1 MFGRKG
7 RVVEIRAFIPQV
19 LPASMPSL
27 ADGAPEAPAGTIF
40 VKAAQGGFA
49 VPPRRFTLHFGRA
62 ALDVEVPIGA
72 GDRYVSR
79 LHGVFTCDGTHWWL
93 RNEGR
98 LPIQM
103 LGKEPLLRGHEIL
116 MTAGYSPLTIETPH
130 RRSYWIEVHVVG
142 FPSAAGDTDSQAST
156 ISTASCRVYDL
167 SATERLVITAL
178 AQRYLRQERY
188 PQPVSWKQVA
198 DDVSRADPQRIWKAK
213 TAERIV
219 EGVRK
224 RLSKGRRPIP
234 GLLCE
239 DGIGQPVGNTLNH
252 NLIQA
257 LLKTVTLLPQ
267 DLHLLGE
274 QESTDE

>member
-1 MFGRKG
+1 MFGRNG

-19 LPASMPSL
+19 LSASMPSL
-27 ADGAPEAPAGTIF
+27 ASGVPEAPAGTIF

-49 VPPRRFTLHFGRA
+49 VPPRKFTLRFGRA
-62 ALDVEVPIGA
+62 TLDVEVPVGA

-79 LHGVFTCDGTHWWL
+79 LHGVFTCDGSQWWL

-103 LGKEPLLRGHEIL
+103 LGEEPLLRGHEIL

-130 RRSYWIEVHVVG
+130 GRSYWIEVHVAG
-142 FPSAAGDTDSQAST
+142 FPSAASGADSLASS
-156 ISTASCRVYDL
+156 ISTVSSRVYDL
-167 SATERLVITAL
+167 SPTERLVITAL

-198 DDVSRADPQRIWKAK
+198 DDVSRANPQRECTPKGA
-213 TAERIV
+213 AHIV
-219 EGVRK
+219 AAVRR
-224 RLSKGRRPIP
+224 RLSGGRYPIP
-234 GLLCE
+234 GLLSE
-239 DGIGQPVGNTLNH
+239 DEIGEPVGNTLNH

-257 LLKTVTLLPQ
+257 LLKGVTLLPQ
-267 DLHLLGE
+267 DLCLLGE
-274 QESTDE
+274 EEAADE

>member
-1 MFGRKG
+1 M
-7 RVVEIRAFIPQV
+7 VVEFIPHV

-27 ADGAPEAPAGTIF
+27 AHEAPEAPPGTIF

-49 VPPRRFTLHFGRA
+49 VPPRKFTLHFGRA
-62 ALDVEVPIGA
+62 ALDVEVPVGT

-98 LPIQM
+98 IPIQM
-103 LGKEPLLRGHEIL
+103 PGQEPLLRGHEIL
-116 MTAGYSPLTIETPH
+116 MNSGYSPLTLKTPH
-130 RRSYWIEVHVVG
+130 RRSYWIEVRVAG

-156 ISTASCRVYDL
+156 ISTASSRVYDL

-178 AQRYLRQERY
+178 AQRYLRRERF

-198 DDVSRADPQRIWKAK
+198 DDVSQADPQRIWNAK
-213 TAERIV
+213 TAGRVV
-219 EGVRK
+219 EGVRE
-224 RLSKGRRPIP
+224 RLSKGPYPIP
-234 GLLCE
+234 GVLCD

-257 LLKTVTLLPQ
+257 LLETLTLLPQ
-267 DLHLLGE
+267 DLYLLGGE
-274 QESTDE
+274 EAADE

>member
-1 MFGRKG
+1 M
-7 RVVEIRAFIPQV
+7 VVEIRAFIPQV

-27 ADGAPEAPAGTIF
+27 AHGAPEAPAGTIF

-49 VPPRRFTLHFGRA
+49 VPPRKFTLHFGRA
-62 ALDVEVPIGA
+62 ALDVEVPVGA

-79 LHGVFTCDGTHWWL
+79 LHGVFTCDGAHWWL

-103 LGKEPLLRGHEIL
+103 PGQEPLLRRHEIL

-130 RRSYWIEVHVVG
+130 RRSYWIEVHVAG
-142 FPSAAGDTDSQAST
+142 FPPPDGDADSQAST
-156 ISTASCRVYDL
+156 ISTVSSRVYDL

-198 DDVSRADPQRIWKAK
+198 DDVSRADPRRECTPKGA
-213 TAERIV
+213 AHIV
-219 EGVRK
+219 AAVRR
-224 RLSKGRRPIP
+224 RLSGGRHPIP
-234 GLLCE
+234 GPLSE
-239 DGIGQPVGNTLNH
+239 DEIGEPVGNTLNH

-257 LLKTVTLLPQ
+257 LLKGVTLLPQ
-267 DLHLLGE
+267 DLYLLGE
-274 QESTDE
+274 EEAANE